1 VLHNQL
7 RMIYD
12 LLLLAFGHSML
23 HESRSVNFA
32 KFAPLIRSLVD
43 TATLLAENNAAFL
56 VQATEQV
63 EVTDDMRSR
72 FAALLRTSCAS
83 SSLITAAFLFVD
95 TKLLTAYT
103 RPKTTGV
110 HPIDVF
116 LLSIFLTSQLDPLLR
131 DTSSSPVAALP
142 VADYSDHSG
151 GGAAAPAPSTASTTA
166 TESNSFANASTTAV
180 PANTLP
186 EPVISPRST
195 SVTSPATTRSEPTL
209 SSVSDDGGVVV
220 GGGTLS
226 GLSLPAVE
234 DTIAATTAFL
244 SSAVNGFTGASD
256 TTANDSSSNSTATS
270 TSASRNA
277 STSAAAPPTE
287 APLFKVLFLRPGD
300 KPVSTAREL
309 AARRVYIARLMGKI
323 TFVAVLRDDSGAGS
337 ASAEEQRAALDAV
350 RDELGRSLL
359 KDYAEYLQMRAQVH
373 VSMLNYVY
381 DMPGLVHFIF
391 VDRTAHRVLV
401 PTVTPLHGQDCTVHT
416 PESSARMTSV
426 LRKEIWSMVNFA
438 QSSLVRGSI
447 STLVRRG
454 AFLYSS
460 RLWIEDGDGF
470 ELIVEHPLFS
480 DAALVRD
487 ANSARVGDR
496 TRHRLL
502 NIDDGLGDDDRSVT
516 TISSSSG
523 GSGSGGGGGGGGGSG
538 GGGGGANDDEWAS
551 SNSNTWGAEFYPALV
566 QRLYPTQRYVRIYE
580 LYTLYIGM
588 LTAQHIAVCDRKLL
602 SSLQI
607 AS

>member
-1 VLHNQL
+1 
-7 RMIYD
+7 
-12 LLLLAFGHSML
+12 ML

-43 TATLLAENNAAFL
+43 TSTLLAENNAAFL

-63 EVTDDMRSR
+63 EVTDDMRTR
-72 FAALLRTSCAS
+72 FATLLRTTCAA
-83 SSLITAAFLFVD
+83 SSLITASFLFVD

-131 DTSSSPVAALP
+131 DSSSSPVAALP

-151 GGAAAPAPSTASTTA
+151 GATTTATAAAAATISSA
-166 TESNSFANASTTAV
+166 TESNTATTTNGAPSTSDNPMSA
-180 PANTLP
+180 
-186 EPVISPRST
+186 PVVSPRST
-195 SVTSPATTRSEPTL
+195 SATSPASTRSEPIL
-209 SSVSDDGGVVV
+209 PSVSDDGGVV
-220 GGGTLS
+220 GGTLS

-234 DTIAATTAFL
+234 GTIAATTAFL

-256 TTANDSSSNSTATS
+256 ATATNEASSSSTATS

-277 STSAAAPPTE
+277 STNTSVE

-309 AARRVYIARLMGKI
+309 SARRVYIARLMGKI
-323 TFVAVLRDDSGAGS
+323 TFVAVLRDDSGAAGS
-337 ASAEEQRAALDAV
+337 HAAEEQRAALDTV

-359 KDYAEYLQMRAQVH
+359 KDYAEYLQTRAQVH

-381 DMPGLVHFIF
+381 DLPGLVHFIF

-416 PESSARMTSV
+416 PESSARMTNI
-426 LRKEIWSMVNFA
+426 LRKEIWSMVSFA

-487 ANSARVGDR
+487 ANAARVGDR

-516 TISSSSG
+516 TN
-523 GSGSGGGGGGGGGSG
+523 SGSGGSGGGGSG
-538 GGGGGANDDEWAS
+538 GASGGGNDDEWAS
-551 SNSNTWGAEFYPALV
+551 TNSNTWGAEFYPALV